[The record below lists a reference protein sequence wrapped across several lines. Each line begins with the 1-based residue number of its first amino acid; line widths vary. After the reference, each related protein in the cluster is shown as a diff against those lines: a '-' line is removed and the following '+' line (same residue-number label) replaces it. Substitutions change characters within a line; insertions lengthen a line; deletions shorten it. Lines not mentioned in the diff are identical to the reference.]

1 MINQLEHSIKH
12 LLDQLE
18 YVVSEL
24 SDQQFCTP
32 IPLLGNSTIG
42 QHIRHI
48 LEFYI
53 ELGNGYPIGLIDYNG
68 RKRDHN
74 LQTCRDSAI
83 QKIQQI
89 SNLIKLENKE
99 LNVTVDFDGL
109 EDEIL
114 QQISSNYFRELIYN
128 IEHTVHHMALIR
140 VGISLG
146 ATITLP
152 EDFGIASSTIK
163 YNKACAQ

>member
-1 MINQLEHSIKH
+1 MINQLNHSIRH
-12 LLDQLE
+12 LLTHLE
-18 YVVSEL
+18 YAVSEL

-53 ELGNGYPIGLIDYNG
+53 ELDNGYPIGLIDYNG
-68 RKRDHN
+68 RKRDHK
-74 LQTCRDSAI
+74 LQTCRESAI

-99 LNVTVDFDGL
+99 LNVTVDFDS
-109 EDEIL
+109 EDEITQL
-114 QQISSNYFRELIYN
+114 MSSNYFRELMYN

-140 VGISLG
+140 VGISLIT
-146 ATITLP
+146 TISLP
-152 EDFGIASSTIK
+152 EDFGIAASTIK
-163 YNKACAQ
+163 YNKACA